1 MKDELGGKI
10 MIEYVVL
17 IPKKYSYL
25 MDYGSYD
32 KKAKETK
39 KKMHNKKN
47 AQV

>member
-1 MKDELGGKI
+1 
-10 MIEYVVL
+10 MIEFVVL
-17 IPKKYSYL
+17 RPKTYCYL

-39 KKMHNKKN
+39 KKKMHNKKN